1 MQMILLA
8 KPVRDPRI
16 LRVEDWDDTT
26 PGRSPKIRWD
36 TKGGPAR
43 CPRVN
48 SYDRWFSNIYTNL
61 SRGAHYIFVLSFQIV
76 IYNAR
81 QGINEWSNSRSKRRC
96 ILEAKRQNSES
107 EGDEAVETRKNI
119 ISVLEYVLL
128 SCCLRPPFFCLSS

>member
-16 LRVEDWDDTT
+16 LRVEDWDDTAS
-26 PGRSPKIRWD
+26 GRSPKIRWD

-61 SRGAHYIFVLSFQIV
+61 SRGAHYTFVLSFRIV
-76 IYNAR
+76 IYNAW
-81 QGINEWSNSRSKRRC
+81 QGINEWSNSWSKRRC
-96 ILEAKRQNSES
+96 ILEAKQWKRRRRSSRDTKKYNFRPRIR
-107 EGDEAVETRKNI
+107 AF
-119 ISVLEYVLL
+119 VLL
-128 SCCLRPPFFCLSS
+128 PPSTFFCLSS